1 MNTKQQSASGIKA
14 SLILEVAKLLRIQP
28 VFRERRI
35 LLANPPVIHRSV
47 LVVSLSFVALALVF
61 SARAA
66 LGLTMP
72 VLEQELGW
80 SRVFTSGAAAVALL
94 VMAVI
99 APIGGRLVDK
109 KGPRSILLL
118 GLAAHAVGCFLV
130 AATSNPLTFLIAFGG
145 IAAVGFG
152 LVATHVVSTAVEQ
165 EVSHNTG
172 LATGVAT
179 SGSTGG
185 QFVFV
190 PLLAMLIGLYDW
202 RMAFV
207 ALGVGTLVV
216 MGCIYRWFPNRAD
229 FVPLDAEASPQTSD
243 LRSDIVRILKLPAF
257 QILFW
262 SYFICG
268 YTTSGVI
275 ETHFMPYAEFCGF
288 GPVPSA
294 LAYGVLSAINLI
306 GMIAAGWLTDRMN
319 RPILLGSIYLIRGLT
334 FVILINVGTSFE
346 TLLFFSIL
354 FGLVDYSTVPV
365 TASLVATHIGKN
377 VMGLA
382 FGLITAGHQVG
393 AALGAYFGG
402 VLYDVYAQYEWVW
415 WSSVGLAVF
424 SGILVFLLRNDPVAE
439 AQTV

>member
-1 MNTKQQSASGIKA
+1 MNTKQQSASEIKA

-28 VFRERRI
+28 VFRERPI

-229 FVPLDAEASPQTSD
+229 VVPLDADASTQHSD

-402 VLYDVYAQYEWVW
+402 VLYDFYAQYEWVW

-424 SGILVFLLRNDPVAE
+424 SGILVFLLRNDPVVE
-439 AQTV
+439 AQPV

>member
-1 MNTKQQSASGIKA
+1 MKQIFQNRTTI
-14 SLILEVAKLLRIQP
+14 LIIG
-28 VFRERRI
+28 
-35 LLANPPVIHRSV
+35 
-47 LVVSLSFVALALVF
+47 LSFVALALTF

-66 LGLTMP
+66 LGLVMP
-72 VLEQELGW
+72 VLEQELEW
-80 SRVFTSGAAAVALL
+80 SRSFTSGAAAVALL

-99 APIGGRLVDK
+99 APLGGRLVDK
-109 KGPRSILLL
+109 QGARAILLVGL
-118 GLAAHAVGCFLV
+118 GALAAGCFLV
-130 AATSNPLTFLIAFGG
+130 AATANPVAFFLAFSG

-165 EVSHNTG
+165 EVDANKG
-172 LATGVAT
+172 LATGIAT

-190 PLLAMLIGLYDW
+190 PLLALLISTYDW

-207 ALGVGTLVV
+207 ALGLGTLII
-216 MGCIYRWFPNRAD
+216 MGLVHRWFPRTSAGETRNNR
-229 FVPLDAEASPQTSD
+229 DAASQGSFGND
-243 LRSDIVRILKLPAF
+243 LRNILKIPAF

-275 ETHFMPYAEFCGF
+275 ETHFMPYASFCGF

-294 LAYGVLSAINLI
+294 TAYGLLSAINLG
-306 GMIAAGWLTDRMN
+306 GMILAGWLTDRMN
-319 RPILLGSIYLIRGLT
+319 RPLLLGMIYLLRGLT

-346 TLLFFSIL
+346 TLIFFSIL

-365 TASLVATHIGKN
+365 TASLVATHIGRG

-382 FGLITAGHQVG
+382 FGLISAGHQVG
-393 AALGAYFGG
+393 AAFGAYFGG
-402 VLYDVYAQYEWVW
+402 VLYDLYAQYDWVW
-415 WSSVGLAVF
+415 WSSVWLAVF
-424 SGILVFLLRNDPVAE
+424 AGVLVFLMKDKAPSGRARLA
-439 AQTV
+439 

>member
-1 MNTKQQSASGIKA
+1 MKPLESEPLSDTSYKHRTT
-14 SLILEVAKLLRIQP
+14 LIIG
-28 VFRERRI
+28 
-35 LLANPPVIHRSV
+35 
-47 LVVSLSFVALALVF
+47 LSFVALALTF

-66 LGLTMP
+66 LGLVMP

-80 SRVFTSGAAAVALL
+80 TRTFTSGAAAVALL
-94 VMAVI
+94 VMAII
-99 APIGGRLVDK
+99 APFGGRLVDK
-109 KGPRSILLL
+109 QGARAILLVGL
-118 GLAAHAVGCFLV
+118 GALATGCFLV
-130 AATSNPLTFLIAFGG
+130 GVTANPIAFLLAFSG

-165 EVSHNTG
+165 EVTHHTG
-172 LATGVAT
+172 LATGIAT

-190 PLLAMLIGLYDW
+190 PLLALLISTYDW

-207 ALGVGTLVV
+207 ALGIGTLVI
-216 MGCIYRWFPNRAD
+216 MGCVYRWFPSHNQK
-229 FVPLDAEASPQTSD
+229 ASSQIASEDPHTSIWQD
-243 LRSDIVRILKLPAF
+243 LGRILKLPAF

-275 ETHFMPYAEFCGF
+275 ETHFLPYAAFCGF

-294 LAYGVLSAINLI
+294 TAYGLLSAINLV
-306 GMIAAGWLTDRMN
+306 GMILAGWLTDKMS
-319 RPILLGSIYLIRGLT
+319 RPLLLGMIYLIRGLT
-334 FVILINVGTSFE
+334 FIILINVGTSFE
-346 TLLFFSIL
+346 TLIFFSIL

-365 TASLVATHIGKN
+365 TASLVATHIGKG

-382 FGLITAGHQVG
+382 FGLISAGHQVG

-402 VLYDVYAQYEWVW
+402 LLYDLYLQYDWVW
-415 WSSVGLAVF
+415 WSSVWLAMF
-424 SGILVFLLRNDPVAE
+424 AGILVFLIRDTPTTKQCSMVWN
-439 AQTV
+439 

>member
-1 MNTKQQSASGIKA
+1 MRQIFQNRTTI
-14 SLILEVAKLLRIQP
+14 LIIG
-28 VFRERRI
+28 
-35 LLANPPVIHRSV
+35 
-47 LVVSLSFVALALVF
+47 LSFVALALTF

-66 LGLTMP
+66 LGLVMP

-80 SRVFTSGAAAVALL
+80 SRSFTSGAAAVALL

-99 APIGGRLVDK
+99 APLGGRLVDK
-109 KGPRSILLL
+109 QGAHAILLVGL
-118 GLAAHAVGCFLV
+118 GALAAGCFLI
-130 AATSNPLTFLIAFGG
+130 AATANAVAFFLAFSG

-165 EVSHNTG
+165 EVDANKG
-172 LATGVAT
+172 LATGIAT

-190 PLLAMLIGLYDW
+190 PLLALLISTYDW

-207 ALGVGTLVV
+207 ALGLGTLIV
-216 MGCIYRWFPNRAD
+216 MGLVHRWFPRTSAGETRNNR
-229 FVPLDAEASPQTSD
+229 DAASQGSFGND
-243 LRSDIVRILKLPAF
+243 LRNILKIPAF

-275 ETHFMPYAEFCGF
+275 ETHFMPYASFCGF

-294 LAYGVLSAINLI
+294 TAYGLLSAINLG
-306 GMIAAGWLTDRMN
+306 GMILAGWLTDRMN
-319 RPILLGSIYLIRGLT
+319 RPLLLGMIYLVRGLT

-346 TLLFFSIL
+346 TLIFFSIL

-365 TASLVATHIGKN
+365 TASLVATHIGRG

-382 FGLITAGHQVG
+382 FGLISAGHQVG
-393 AALGAYFGG
+393 AAFGAYFGG
-402 VLYDVYAQYEWVW
+402 VLYDLYAQYDWVW
-415 WSSVGLAVF
+415 WSSVWLAVF
-424 SGILVFLLRNDPVAE
+424 AGVLVFLMKDKASSGRARLA
-439 AQTV
+439 

>member
-1 MNTKQQSASGIKA
+1 MSG
-14 SLILEVAKLLRIQP
+14 LPHR
-28 VFRERRI
+28 
-35 LLANPPVIHRSV
+35 HRSHFIIG
-47 LVVSLSFVALALVF
+47 LSFVALALTF

-66 LGLTMP
+66 LGLVMP

-80 SRVFTSGAAAVALL
+80 TRSFTSGAAALALL
-94 VMAVI
+94 MMACI
-99 APIGGRLVDK
+99 APFGGRLVDK
-109 KGPRSILLL
+109 QGARAILLIGL
-118 GLAAHAVGCFLV
+118 GALAAGCFLV
-130 AATSNPLTFLIAFGG
+130 AATSSPLAFLVAFSG

-165 EVSHNTG
+165 EVTENKG
-172 LATGVAT
+172 LATGIAT

-190 PLLAMLIGLYDW
+190 PLLALLIGTYDW

-207 ALGVGTLVV
+207 ALGLGTLVI
-216 MGCIYRWFPNRAD
+216 MACIYRWFPKHVQAA
-229 FVPLDAEASPQTSD
+229 PATSQTSVSETSVWHD
-243 LRSDIVRILKLPAF
+243 LSRILKLPAF

-275 ETHFMPYAEFCGF
+275 ETHFLPYASFCGF

-294 LAYGVLSAINLI
+294 TAYGLLSAINLV
-306 GMIAAGWLTDRMN
+306 GMILAGWLSDRVN
-319 RPILLGSIYLIRGLT
+319 RPMLLGGIYLVRGLS
-334 FVILINVGTSFE
+334 FVILINVGASFE
-346 TLLFFSIL
+346 TLVFFSIL

-365 TASLVATHIGKN
+365 TASLIASHIGKG

-382 FGLITAGHQVG
+382 FGLISAGHQIG

-402 VLYDVYAQYEWVW
+402 VLYDLYAQYHWVW
-415 WSSVGLAVF
+415 WSSVWLAVF
-424 SGILVFLLRNDPVAE
+424 AGILVFLLKDKPNAE
-439 AQTV
+439 AV

>member
-1 MNTKQQSASGIKA
+1 MRQIFQNRTTI
-14 SLILEVAKLLRIQP
+14 LIIG
-28 VFRERRI
+28 
-35 LLANPPVIHRSV
+35 
-47 LVVSLSFVALALVF
+47 LSFVALALTF

-66 LGLTMP
+66 LGLVMP

-80 SRVFTSGAAAVALL
+80 SRSFTSGAAAVALL

-99 APIGGRLVDK
+99 APLGGRLVDK
-109 KGPRSILLL
+109 QGARAILLVGL
-118 GLAAHAVGCFLV
+118 GALAAGCFLV
-130 AATSNPLTFLIAFGG
+130 AATANAVAFFLAFSG

-165 EVSHNTG
+165 EVDANKG
-172 LATGVAT
+172 LATGIAT

-190 PLLAMLIGLYDW
+190 PLLALLISTYDW

-207 ALGVGTLVV
+207 ALGLGTLII
-216 MGCIYRWFPNRAD
+216 MGLVQKWFPRTSAGETRNNR
-229 FVPLDAEASPQTSD
+229 DAASQGSFGND
-243 LRSDIVRILKLPAF
+243 LRNILKIPAF

-275 ETHFMPYAEFCGF
+275 ETHFMPYASFCGF

-294 LAYGVLSAINLI
+294 TAYGLLSAINLG
-306 GMIAAGWLTDRMN
+306 GMILAGWLTDRMN
-319 RPILLGSIYLIRGLT
+319 RPLLLGMIYLLRGLT

-346 TLLFFSIL
+346 TLIFFSIL

-365 TASLVATHIGKN
+365 TASLVATHIGRG

-382 FGLITAGHQVG
+382 FGLISAGHQVG
-393 AALGAYFGG
+393 AAFGAYFGG
-402 VLYDVYAQYEWVW
+402 VLYDLYAQYDWVW
-415 WSSVGLAVF
+415 WSSVWLAVF
-424 SGILVFLLRNDPVAE
+424 AGVLVFLMKDKAPSDRARLA
-439 AQTV
+439 